1 MIDALPTMTKLPVD
15 SLFISFK
22 LHSVLDINARY
33 SVIFH
38 VHAFVCCC
46 CMITAIKV
54 LMLLLG
60 PTQKQTVHSFHFGT
74 ECLGFEGE
82 QSGGTD
88 AWDNK
93 LSTRHVLTN
102 PTRGEKCQLNVKSY
116 QALASTMGGS
126 TKD

>member
-1 MIDALPTMTKLPVD
+1 
-15 SLFISFK
+15 
-22 LHSVLDINARY
+22 
-33 SVIFH
+33 
-38 VHAFVCCC
+38 
-46 CMITAIKV
+46 MITAIKV